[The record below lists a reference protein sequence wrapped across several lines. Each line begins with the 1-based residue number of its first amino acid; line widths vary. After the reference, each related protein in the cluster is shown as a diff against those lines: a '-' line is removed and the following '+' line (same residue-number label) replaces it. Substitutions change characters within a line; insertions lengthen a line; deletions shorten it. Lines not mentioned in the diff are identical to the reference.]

1 MMIRKHWYFE
11 NYSLKRTLTEN
22 KCYNFKKRLFS
33 FIYLKATLKLLWK
46 STYVFVFIQKQ
57 YAENTAFLIRRIL
70 EFFIFYFQVCI
81 FIKVSS
87 LLFNIFERF
96 LYRFTCM
103 FFVCL
108 CLYQEH
114 KCICL
119 LYVYASIKN
128 ISILLYETLGIF
140 FIWRRIYWWILRFV
154 FVYF

>member
-70 EFFIFYFQVCI
+70 EFFTGEVCI

-114 KCICL
+114 KYIIVWNLRYIFHLKTNILMDFEVCICVL
-119 LYVYASIKN
+119 LK
-128 ISILLYETLGIF
+128 
-140 FIWRRIYWWILRFV
+140 
-154 FVYF
+154 

>member
-1 MMIRKHWYFE
+1 MIRKHWYFE

-22 KCYNFKKRLFS
+22 KCYNFKKLLFS

-70 EFFIFYFQVCI
+70 EFFTGEVCI

-114 KCICL
+114 KYIIVWNLRYIFHLKTNILMDFEVCICVL
-119 LYVYASIKN
+119 LK
-128 ISILLYETLGIF
+128 
-140 FIWRRIYWWILRFV
+140 
-154 FVYF
+154 

>member
-57 YAENTAFLIRRIL
+57 YAENTFLIRRIL
-70 EFFIFYFQVCI
+70 EFFTGEVCF

>member
-70 EFFIFYFQVCI
+70 ECFTGEVCI